1 MSSTCTT
8 DPGIDV
14 TFIDGKNFTF
24 LLMGILLYLFYDFA
38 VNQNWVY
45 TPFMS
50 HN

>member
-8 DPGIDV
+8 DPEIDV

-24 LLMGILLYLFYDFA
+24 LLMGILYLFYDFV

>member
-8 DPGIDV
+8 DPEIDV

-24 LLMGILLYLFYDFA
+24 LLMGILLYLFYDFV

-45 TPFMS
+45 IPFMS